1 MESQVTTIENKI
13 NVTLHWNLPVFI
25 TPPVRVYMENQ
36 VTTIETKLTL
46 KWACDCIV
54 QLSVRGFQFY

>member
-1 MESQVTTIENKI
+1 MENQVTTIENKI

-36 VTTIETKLTL
+36 VTTIENKINIEMSLWL
-46 KWACDCIV
+46 HC
-54 QLSVRGFQFY
+54 